1 VLVADSEEDRHNK
14 LILDDESIDNLI
26 NNKDVMHT
34 LTFKSH
40 PSKVLGYYPETYIH
54 YSNRKGS
61 FHVGLV
67 TETEEKSE
75 RGTPAR

>member
-1 VLVADSEEDRHNK
+1 MMNISQNFLVLVADSEEDRHNK

-40 PSKVLGYYPETYIH
+40 PSKVLGYYPKTYIH
-54 YSNRKGS
+54 YSNRKG
-61 FHVGLV
+61 
-67 TETEEKSE
+67 KI
-75 RGTPAR
+75 RARYSGKVVF